1 MNKKLVLEGERIDD
15 LQLGGLKIIQ
25 NPEWFCFGID
35 AVLLSH
41 FASIS
46 IRKNHK
52 VIDFC
57 TGNGILPLLLS
68 QKTSSK
74 TIYGIEIQECVS
86 ELAKRNIKFNN
97 LEDVIT
103 IYNSDIKNLKNTFKK
118 SSIDYITCNPPY
130 KEKLSGL
137 NNENKIINIARHEI
151 CCNLED
157 IILSAESLLKPGGKL
172 ALVHR
177 PERLVDIIYLMK
189 KNRIEPK
196 KLRFVHPTSSKTATM
211 ILIEGTK
218 HGGKNLVLE
227 PPLYVYNENKE
238 YTDEINKIYGR
249 I

>member
-1 MNKKLVLEGERIDD
+1 MDDKLIFNEERIDD
-15 LQLGGLKIIQ
+15 LQLDGLKIIQ

-41 FASIS
+41 FASLS
-46 IRKNHK
+46 IKKDYK

-68 QKTSSK
+68 KKTHAK
-74 TIYGIEIQECVS
+74 IIYGIEIQECVAD
-86 ELAKRNIKFNN
+86 LAKRNIKFNK
-97 LEDVIT
+97 LEDMIT
-103 IYNSDIKNLKNTFKK
+103 IHNGDIKNLETIFEKG
-118 SSIDYITCNPPY
+118 SIDYITCNPPY
-130 KEKLSGL
+130 KENSAGL
-137 NNENKIINIARHEI
+137 KNEKDIIKIARHEI

-157 IILSAESLLKPGGKL
+157 IILSASYLLKPGGKI

-177 PERLVDIIYLMK
+177 PERLVDLIYIMK

-196 KLRFVHPTSSKTATM
+196 KLRFVHPYTSKTATM

-227 PPLYVYNENKE
+227 PPLYVYNENRE
-238 YTDEINKIYGR
+238 YTDEVNQIYGR
-249 I
+249 S